1 MTKKTLIVGSGF
13 MGTSITLALKSD
25 DISCVEQNLD
35 YLESLRSFKASSPN
49 ISFKL
54 GLEEFFPL
62 GGVFGNEKL
71 KIPKITETMAA
82 K

>member
-35 YLESLRSFKASSPN
+35 YLESLTSLN
-49 ISFKL
+49 IYKNLYKSID
-54 GLEEFFPL
+54 
-62 GGVFGNEKL
+62 EK
-71 KIPKITETMAA
+71 
-82 K
+82 